1 MFYVVTPTKDEQ
13 KISLLTIKYFY
24 FRYIVI
30 ESFYPEMIMKPK
42 LDINFSESC
51 MVVLV
56 EQL

>member
-1 MFYVVTPTKDEQ
+1 MFYVVTPTKAEQ
-13 KISLLTIKYFY
+13 KISLSTIKYFY

-42 LDINFSESC
+42 LDINVSESC

-56 EQL
+56 E